1 MARSFWKGSLS
12 FGLVEIP
19 VRLQPATVSH
29 DLAFTLLDRRN
40 FAPVGNR
47 RYNKNTGRE
56 IEWNDV
62 VRGYEYEPDQYVV
75 LSDEE
80 LEAVNVKSTGTIEI
94 LEFVPSDS
102 IDSLYFETPYYIE
115 PMKKASK
122 SYALLR
128 TALERTGRTGIARVV
143 LRTRQRTAALVVRD
157 SALVLNLLRY
167 AHELR
172 STSDLELPEGK
183 AVKASEAEVRMAERL
198 IGEMYAEW
206 DPDQFQDEYHDEVL
220 ALVEK
225 KVRAGKTHEILE
237 PEAAPK
243 RPSARSD
250 VVDLIPLLKRSLE
263 ERATAERKGTQ
274 GGGSRKRAA
283 HDSVSRRP
291 AARKLGRA
299 KTPVRKK
306 RTA

>member
-29 DLAFTLLDRRN
+29 DLEFTLLDRRD

-62 VRGYEYEPDQYVV
+62 VRGYEYEPDQFVA

-80 LEAVNVKSTGTIEI
+80 LKSVNVKATESIEI
-94 LEFVPSDS
+94 LEFVPRDLIDS
-102 IDSLYFETPYYIE
+102 IYFDAPYYIE

-128 TALERTGRTGIARVV
+128 AALERTGKVGIARVV
-143 LRTRQRTAALVVRD
+143 LRTRQHSAALIVRD

-172 STSDLELPEGK
+172 STDDLELPDAK
-183 AVKASEAEVRMAERL
+183 SVKMSEAELRMAERL
-198 IGEMYAEW
+198 IGEMEGAW
-206 DPDQFQDEYHDEVL
+206 DPDRFQDDYHDEVL
-220 ALVEK
+220 ALVER
-225 KVRAGKTHEILE
+225 KVRSGQTHEVLE
-237 PEAAPK
+237 AEAAPK
-243 RPSARSD
+243 RARARSD
-250 VVDLIPLLKRSLE
+250 VVDLIPLLKQSLE
-263 ERATAERKGTQ
+263 ARGSGGKAER
-274 GGGSRKRAA
+274 GSAKRKPT
-283 HDSVSRRP
+283 DRRP
-291 AARKLGRA
+291 ARA
-299 KTPVRKK
+299 KAPARKK

>member
-80 LEAVNVKSTGTIEI
+80 LKSVNVKATESIEI
-94 LEFVPSDS
+94 LEFVPGDS
-102 IDSLYFETPYYIE
+102 IDSVYFDTPYYVE

-128 TALERTGRTGIARVV
+128 AALERTGRVGIARVV
-143 LRTRQRTAALVVRD
+143 LRTRQHTAALIVRD

-172 STSDLELPEGK
+172 STDDLELPDAK
-183 AVKASEAEVRMAERL
+183 SVKLSEAELRMAERL
-198 IGEMYAEW
+198 IGEMEGAW
-206 DPDQFQDEYHDEVL
+206 DPDRFQDEYHDEVL
-220 ALVEK
+220 ALVER
-225 KVRAGKTHEILE
+225 KVRSGQMHEVLE

-243 RPSARSD
+243 RARGRSD
-250 VVDLIPLLKRSLE
+250 VVDLMPLLKQSLE
-263 ERATAERKGTQ
+263 ARASGDK
-274 GGGSRKRAA
+274 
-283 HDSVSRRP
+283 
-291 AARKLGRA
+291 AARGSAGRKPAKRKPVRA
-299 KTPVRKK
+299 KSPARRK

>member
-29 DLAFTLLDRRN
+29 DLDFTLLDKRN

-47 RYNKNTGRE
+47 RYNKKTGRE

-75 LSDEE
+75 LGDEE
-80 LEAVNVKSTGTIEI
+80 LEAVNVKATGSIEI
-94 LEFVPSDS
+94 VEFVPSES

-128 TALERTGRTGIARVV
+128 TALEKTGRTGIARVV
-143 LRTRQRTAALVVRD
+143 LRTRQRVAALVVRD

-172 STSDLELPEGK
+172 STDDLELPEGK
-183 AVKASEAEVRMAERL
+183 SVKVSEGEIRMAERL
-198 IGEMYAEW
+198 IGEMDAEW
-206 DPDQFQDEYHDEVL
+206 NPDQFKDEYHDEVL

-225 KVRAGKTHEILE
+225 KVRAGKTHVILE

-243 RPSARSD
+243 KPSARSD
-250 VVDLIPLLKRSLE
+250 VVDLMPLLKRSLE
-263 ERATAERKGTQ
+263 ERLTTERKTSRGS
-274 GGGSRKRAA
+274 GGRKHAA
-283 HDSVSRRP
+283 HAEMRTP
-291 AARKLGRA
+291 AARKPARA
-299 KTPVRKK
+299 KSPVRKK

>member
-29 DLAFTLLDRRN
+29 DLAFTLLDRRD

-47 RYNKNTGRE
+47 RYNKKTGRE
-56 IEWNDV
+56 IEWNEV

-80 LEAVNVKSTGTIEI
+80 LASVNVKATESIEI

-102 IDSLYFETPYYIE
+102 IDSVYFDAPYYIE

-128 TALERTGRTGIARVV
+128 AALERTGRVGIARVV
-143 LRTRQRTAALVVRD
+143 LRTRQHAAALIVRD

-172 STSDLELPEGK
+172 STDDLELPDTK
-183 AVKASEAEVRMAERL
+183 SVKLTDAELRMAERL
-198 IGEMYAEW
+198 IGEMEGAW
-206 DPDQFQDEYHDEVL
+206 KPDRFQDEYHDEVL
-220 ALVEK
+220 ALVDR
-225 KVRAGKTHEILE
+225 KVRSGQTHVVLE

-243 RPSARSD
+243 RARARSD
-250 VVDLIPLLKRSLE
+250 VVDLMPLLKQSLE
-263 ERATAERKGTQ
+263 ARAS
-274 GGGSRKRAA
+274 GGKAARGSAG
-283 HDSVSRRP
+283 RRP
-291 AARKLGRA
+291 ATRKPARSKA
-299 KTPVRKK
+299 PARKK

>member
-19 VRLQPATVSH
+19 VRLQPATMSH
-29 DLAFTLLDRRN
+29 DLAFTLLDKRD
-40 FAPVGNR
+40 FAPVGNH
-47 RYNKNTGRE
+47 RYNKNTGRQ

-80 LEAVNVKSTGTIEI
+80 LEAVNVKATGSIEI
-94 LEFVPSDS
+94 VEFVPSDS

-172 STSDLELPEGK
+172 PTSDLELPGGK
-183 AVKASEAEVRMAERL
+183 SVNVSEAEVRMAERL
-198 IGEMYAEW
+198 IGEMDAEW
-206 DPDQFQDEYHDEVL
+206 NPDQFQDEYHDEVL

-225 KVRAGKTHEILE
+225 KVRAGKTHVILE
-237 PEAAPK
+237 PEDVPK
-243 RPSARSD
+243 RVSARSD
-250 VVDLIPLLKRSLE
+250 VVDLMPLLKQSLE
-263 ERATAERKGTQ
+263 KRATSKTAHEGRKPVA
-274 GGGSRKRAA
+274 RK
-283 HDSVSRRP
+283 P
-291 AARKLGRA
+291 AARKPAVRKPAARKPVRA
-299 KTPVRKK
+299 KAPAK

>member
-29 DLAFTLLDRRN
+29 DLAFTLLDRRD
-40 FAPVGNR
+40 FSPVGNH
-47 RYNKNTGRE
+47 RYNKKTGRN

-102 IDSLYFETPYYIE
+102 IDTLYFETPYYIE

-128 TALERTGRTGIARVV
+128 TALEKTGRTGIARVV

-167 AHELR
+167 SHELR
-172 STSDLELPEGK
+172 STGDLELPDAKSVKVSEG
-183 AVKASEAEVRMAERL
+183 EVRMAERL
-198 IGEMYAEW
+198 IGEMDADW
-206 DPDQFQDEYHDEVL
+206 NPDQFQDEYHDEVL

-225 KVRAGKTHEILE
+225 KVREGKTHVILE
-237 PEAAPK
+237 PEGAPK
-243 RPSARSD
+243 KASARND
-250 VVDLIPLLKRSLE
+250 VVDLMPLLKQSLE
-263 ERATAERKGTQ
+263 ERATSKTATGSGARKTAT
-274 GGGSRKRAA
+274 SHHTARK
-283 HDSVSRRP
+283 P
-291 AARKLGRA
+291 AARKPARA
-299 KTPVRKK
+299 KAPARKK

>member
-80 LEAVNVKSTGTIEI
+80 LKSVNVKATESIEI
-94 LEFVPSDS
+94 LEFVPGDS
-102 IDSLYFETPYYIE
+102 IDSIYFDTPYYVE
-115 PMKKASK
+115 PVKKASK

-128 TALERTGRTGIARVV
+128 AALERTGRVGIARVV
-143 LRTRQRTAALVVRD
+143 LRTRQHTAALIVRE

-172 STSDLELPEGK
+172 STDDLDLPEAK
-183 AVKASEAEVRMAERL
+183 SVKLSEAELRMAERL
-198 IGEMYAEW
+198 IGEMEGAW
-206 DPDQFQDEYHDEVL
+206 NPDRFQDEYHDEVL
-220 ALVEK
+220 ALVDR
-225 KVRAGKTHEILE
+225 KVRSGQMHAVLE
-237 PEAAPK
+237 PEAVPRRA
-243 RPSARSD
+243 RARSD
-250 VVDLIPLLKRSLE
+250 VVDLMPLLKQSLE
-263 ERATAERKGTQ
+263 ARASGDK
-274 GGGSRKRAA
+274 
-283 HDSVSRRP
+283 
-291 AARKLGRA
+291 AARGSAGRKPA
-299 KTPVRKK
+299 KRKPARTKSPARKK

>member
-80 LEAVNVKSTGTIEI
+80 LKSVNVKATESIEI

-102 IDSLYFETPYYIE
+102 IDSIYFDTPYYVE
-115 PMKKASK
+115 PVKKASK

-128 TALERTGRTGIARVV
+128 AALERTGRVGIARVV
-143 LRTRQRTAALVVRD
+143 LRTRQHTAALIVRE

-172 STSDLELPEGK
+172 STDDLDLPTAK
-183 AVKASEAEVRMAERL
+183 SVKLSEAELRMAERL
-198 IGEMYAEW
+198 IGEMEGAW
-206 DPDQFQDEYHDEVL
+206 NPDRFQDEYHDEVL
-220 ALVEK
+220 ALVDR
-225 KVRAGKTHEILE
+225 KVRSGQMHAVLE
-237 PEAAPK
+237 PEAAP
-243 RPSARSD
+243 RRARARSD
-250 VVDLIPLLKRSLE
+250 VVDLMPLLKQSLE
-263 ERATAERKGTQ
+263 ARASGDK
-274 GGGSRKRAA
+274 
-283 HDSVSRRP
+283 
-291 AARKLGRA
+291 AARGSAGRKPAKRKPARA
-299 KTPVRKK
+299 KSPARKK

>member
-29 DLAFTLLDRRN
+29 DLAFTLLDRRD

-56 IEWNDV
+56 IEWNEV

-80 LEAVNVKSTGTIEI
+80 LASVNVKATESIEI
-94 LEFVPSDS
+94 LEFVPGDS
-102 IDSLYFETPYYIE
+102 IDSVYFDAPYYIE

-128 TALERTGRTGIARVV
+128 AALERTGRVGIARVV
-143 LRTRQRTAALVVRD
+143 LRTRQRTAALIVRD

-172 STSDLELPEGK
+172 STDDLELPDTK
-183 AVKASEAEVRMAERL
+183 SVKLTEAELRMAERL
-198 IGEMYAEW
+198 IGEMEGAW
-206 DPDQFQDEYHDEVL
+206 NPDRFQDEYHDEVL
-220 ALVEK
+220 ALVDR
-225 KVRAGKTHEILE
+225 KVRSGQTHVVLE

-243 RPSARSD
+243 RARARSD
-250 VVDLIPLLKRSLE
+250 VVDLMPLLKKSLE
-263 ERATAERKGTQ
+263 ARASGDKAAR
-274 GGGSRKRAA
+274 GSAR
-283 HDSVSRRP
+283 RRP
-291 AARKLGRA
+291 ATRKPARPKA
-299 KTPVRKK
+299 PARKK

>member
-80 LEAVNVKSTGTIEI
+80 LKSVNVKATESIEI
-94 LEFVPSDS
+94 LEFVPGDS
-102 IDSLYFETPYYIE
+102 IDSVYFDTPYYVE

-128 TALERTGRTGIARVV
+128 AALERTGRVGIARVV
-143 LRTRQRTAALVVRD
+143 LRTRQHTAALIVRE

-172 STSDLELPEGK
+172 STDDLELPDAK
-183 AVKASEAEVRMAERL
+183 SVKLSDAELRMAERL
-198 IGEMYAEW
+198 IGEMEGAW
-206 DPDQFQDEYHDEVL
+206 NPDRFQDEYHDEVL
-220 ALVEK
+220 ALVDR
-225 KVRAGKTHEILE
+225 KVRSGQMHAVLE
-237 PEAAPK
+237 PGAAPK
-243 RPSARSD
+243 RARARSD
-250 VVDLIPLLKRSLE
+250 VVDLMPLLKQSLE
-263 ERATAERKGTQ
+263 ARASGDK
-274 GGGSRKRAA
+274 
-283 HDSVSRRP
+283 
-291 AARKLGRA
+291 AARGSAGRKHAKRKPARA
-299 KTPVRKK
+299 KSPARKK

>member
-29 DLAFTLLDRRN
+29 DLAFTLLDRRD

-56 IEWNDV
+56 IEWNEV

-80 LEAVNVKSTGTIEI
+80 LASVNVKATESIEI

-102 IDSLYFETPYYIE
+102 IDSVYFDAPYYIE

-128 TALERTGRTGIARVV
+128 TALERTGRIGIARVV
-143 LRTRQRTAALVVRD
+143 LRT
-157 SALVLNLLRY
+157 
-167 AHELR
+167 
-172 STSDLELPEGK
+172 P
-183 AVKASEAEVRMAERL
+183 
-198 IGEMYAEW
+198 
-206 DPDQFQDEYHDEVL
+206 
-220 ALVEK
+220 
-225 KVRAGKTHEILE
+225 
-237 PEAAPK
+237 
-243 RPSARSD
+243 RP
-250 VVDLIPLLKRSLE
+250 
-263 ERATAERKGTQ
+263 
-274 GGGSRKRAA
+274 
-283 HDSVSRRP
+283 
-291 AARKLGRA
+291 
-299 KTPVRKK
+299 
-306 RTA
+306 

>member
-29 DLAFTLLDRRN
+29 DLAFTLLDRRD

-56 IEWNDV
+56 IEWNEV

-80 LEAVNVKSTGTIEI
+80 LASVNVKASESIEI

-102 IDSLYFETPYYIE
+102 IDSVYFDAPYYIE

-128 TALERTGRTGIARVV
+128 AALERTGKIGIARIV
-143 LRTRQRTAALVVRD
+143 LRTRQHAAALIVRD

-172 STSDLELPEGK
+172 STDDLELPDAK
-183 AVKASEAEVRMAERL
+183 SVKLTEAELRMAERL
-198 IGEMYAEW
+198 IGEMEGSW
-206 DPDQFQDEYHDEVL
+206 NPDGFQDEYHDEVL
-220 ALVEK
+220 ALVDR
-225 KVRAGKTHEILE
+225 KVRSGQTHVVLE

-243 RPSARSD
+243 RARARSD
-250 VVDLIPLLKRSLE
+250 VVDLMPLLKKSLE
-263 ERATAERKGTQ
+263 ARASGDKAAR
-274 GGGSRKRAA
+274 GSAR
-283 HDSVSRRP
+283 RRP
-291 AARKLGRA
+291 ATRKPARPKA
-299 KTPVRKK
+299 PARKK

>member
-80 LEAVNVKSTGTIEI
+80 LKSVNVKATESIEI
-94 LEFVPSDS
+94 LEFVPGDS
-102 IDSLYFETPYYIE
+102 IDSIYFDTPYYVE
-115 PMKKASK
+115 PVKKASK

-128 TALERTGRTGIARVV
+128 AALERTGRVGIARVV
-143 LRTRQRTAALVVRD
+143 LRTRQHTAALIVRE

-172 STSDLELPEGK
+172 STDDLDLPEAK
-183 AVKASEAEVRMAERL
+183 SVKLSEAELRMAERL
-198 IGEMYAEW
+198 IGEMEGAW
-206 DPDQFQDEYHDEVL
+206 NPDRFQDEYHDEVL
-220 ALVEK
+220 ALVDR
-225 KVRAGKTHEILE
+225 KVRSGQMHAVLE
-237 PEAAPK
+237 PEAAP
-243 RPSARSD
+243 RRARARSD
-250 VVDLIPLLKRSLE
+250 VVDLMPLLKQSLE
-263 ERATAERKGTQ
+263 ARA
-274 GGGSRKRAA
+274 SRDK
-283 HDSVSRRP
+283 
-291 AARKLGRA
+291 AARGSAGRKPAKRKPARA
-299 KTPVRKK
+299 KSPARKK

>member
-80 LEAVNVKSTGTIEI
+80 LKSVNVKATESIEI
-94 LEFVPSDS
+94 LEFVPGDS
-102 IDSLYFETPYYIE
+102 IDSVYFDTPYYVE
-115 PMKKASK
+115 PVKKASK

-128 TALERTGRTGIARVV
+128 AALERTGRVGIARVV
-143 LRTRQRTAALVVRD
+143 LRTRQHTAALIVRD

-172 STSDLELPEGK
+172 STDDLELPDAK
-183 AVKASEAEVRMAERL
+183 SVKLSEAELRMAERL
-198 IGEMYAEW
+198 IGEMEGAW
-206 DPDQFQDEYHDEVL
+206 DPDRFQDEYHDEVL
-220 ALVEK
+220 ALVER
-225 KVRAGKTHEILE
+225 KVRSGQMHEVLE

-243 RPSARSD
+243 RARGRSD
-250 VVDLIPLLKRSLE
+250 VVDLMPLLKQSLE
-263 ERATAERKGTQ
+263 ARASGDKAAR
-274 GGGSRKRAA
+274 GS
-283 HDSVSRRP
+283 
-291 AARKLGRA
+291 AARKPAKRKPVRA
-299 KTPVRKK
+299 KSPARRK

>member
-29 DLAFTLLDRRN
+29 DLAFTLLDRRD
-40 FAPVGNR
+40 FSPIGNH
-47 RYNKNTGRE
+47 RYNKKTGRT

-62 VRGYEYEPDQYVV
+62 VRGYEYEPDEYVV

-80 LEAVNVKSTGTIEI
+80 LEAVNVKATGSIEI

-102 IDSLYFETPYYIE
+102 IDSLYFETPYYVE

-157 SALVLNLLRY
+157 DALVLNLLRY

-172 STSDLELPEGK
+172 STNDLELPEGK
-183 AVKASEAEVRMAERL
+183 SVKASEAEVRMAERL
-198 IGEMYAEW
+198 IGEMNAEW
-206 DPDQFQDEYHDEVL
+206 NPDQFRDEYHDEVL

-225 KVRAGKTHEILE
+225 KVREGKTHVILE
-237 PEAAPK
+237 PESAPK
-243 RPSARSD
+243 RASARSD
-250 VVDLIPLLKRSLE
+250 VVDLMPLLKRSLE
-263 ERATAERKGTQ
+263 ERATPK
-274 GGGSRKRAA
+274 AA
-283 HDSVSRRP
+283 HAARKHAAPPARKP
-291 AARKLGRA
+291 AARKPARA
-299 KTPVRKK
+299 KTPARKK

>member
-29 DLAFTLLDRRN
+29 DLAFTLLDRRD

-56 IEWNDV
+56 IEWNEV

-80 LEAVNVKSTGTIEI
+80 LASVNVKASESIEI

-102 IDSLYFETPYYIE
+102 IDSVYFDAPYYIE

-128 TALERTGRTGIARVV
+128 AALERTGKIGIARIV
-143 LRTRQRTAALVVRD
+143 LRTRQHAAALIVRD

-172 STSDLELPEGK
+172 STDDLELPDTK
-183 AVKASEAEVRMAERL
+183 SVKLTEAELRMAERL
-198 IGEMYAEW
+198 IGEMEGAW
-206 DPDQFQDEYHDEVL
+206 NPDGFQDEYHDEVL
-220 ALVEK
+220 ALVDR
-225 KVRAGKTHEILE
+225 KVRSGQTHVVLE

-243 RPSARSD
+243 RARARSD
-250 VVDLIPLLKRSLE
+250 VVDLMPLLKKSLE
-263 ERATAERKGTQ
+263 ARASGDKAAR
-274 GGGSRKRAA
+274 GSAR
-283 HDSVSRRP
+283 RRP
-291 AARKLGRA
+291 ATRKPARPKA
-299 KTPVRKK
+299 PARKK

>member
-29 DLAFTLLDRRN
+29 DLAFTLLDRRD

-47 RYNKNTGRE
+47 RYNKSTGRD

-80 LEAVNVKSTGTIEI
+80 LEAVNVKATGSIEI
-94 LEFVPSDS
+94 VEFVPSDS
-102 IDSLYFETPYYIE
+102 IDSLYFETPYYVE
-115 PMKKASK
+115 PLKKASK

-198 IGEMYAEW
+198 IGEMNAEW
-206 DPDQFQDEYHDEVL
+206 NPGLFQDEYH
-220 ALVEK
+220 
-225 KVRAGKTHEILE
+225 
-237 PEAAPK
+237 
-243 RPSARSD
+243 
-250 VVDLIPLLKRSLE
+250 
-263 ERATAERKGTQ
+263 
-274 GGGSRKRAA
+274 
-283 HDSVSRRP
+283 
-291 AARKLGRA
+291 
-299 KTPVRKK
+299 
-306 RTA
+306 

>member
-29 DLAFTLLDRRN
+29 DLAFTLLDRRD

-47 RYNKNTGRE
+47 RYNKSTGRD

-80 LEAVNVKSTGTIEI
+80 LEAVNVKATGSIEI
-94 LEFVPSDS
+94 VEFVPSDS
-102 IDSLYFETPYYIE
+102 IDSLYFETPYYVE
-115 PMKKASK
+115 PLKKASK

-198 IGEMYAEW
+198 IGEMNAEW
-206 DPDQFQDEYHDEVL
+206 NPGQFQDEYHDEVL

-225 KVRAGKTHEILE
+225 KVRAGKTHVILE
-237 PEAAPK
+237 PAAAPK
-243 RPSARSD
+243 RLSARSD
-250 VVDLIPLLKRSLE
+250 VVDLMPLLKRSLE
-263 ERATAERKGTQ
+263 ERATTERKGAR
-274 GGGSRKRAA
+274 GEGSRKRAA
-283 HDSVSRRP
+283 HHPALRKP
-291 AARKLGRA
+291 AARKPARGKAPARN
-299 KTPVRKK
+299 K

>member
-80 LEAVNVKSTGTIEI
+80 LKSVNVKATESIEI

-102 IDSLYFETPYYIE
+102 IDSVYFDTPYYVE

-128 TALERTGRTGIARVV
+128 AALERTGRVGIARVV
-143 LRTRQRTAALVVRD
+143 LRTRQHTAALIVRE

-172 STSDLELPEGK
+172 STDDLELPDTK
-183 AVKASEAEVRMAERL
+183 SVKLSEAELRMAERL
-198 IGEMYAEW
+198 IGEMEGAW
-206 DPDQFQDEYHDEVL
+206 NPDRFQDEYHDEVL
-220 ALVEK
+220 ALVER
-225 KVRAGKTHEILE
+225 KVRSGQMHEVLE

-243 RPSARSD
+243 RARGRSD
-250 VVDLIPLLKRSLE
+250 VVDLMPLLKQSLE
-263 ERATAERKGTQ
+263 ARASGDK
-274 GGGSRKRAA
+274 
-283 HDSVSRRP
+283 
-291 AARKLGRA
+291 AARGPAGRKHAKRKPTRA
-299 KTPVRKK
+299 KSPARKK

>member
-29 DLAFTLLDRRN
+29 DLAFTLLDRRD

-62 VRGYEYEPDQYVV
+62 VRGYEYEPDEYVV

-80 LEAVNVKSTGTIEI
+80 LNRVNVKATESIEI

-102 IDSLYFETPYYIE
+102 IDSVYFDAPYYIE

-128 TALERTGRTGIARVV
+128 AALERTGKIGIARVV
-143 LRTRQRTAALVVRD
+143 LRTRQHAAALIVRD

-172 STSDLELPEGK
+172 STDDLELPDTK
-183 AVKASEAEVRMAERL
+183 SVKLTEAELRMAERL
-198 IGEMYAEW
+198 IGEMEGAW
-206 DPDQFQDEYHDEVL
+206 NPDRFQDEYHDEVL
-220 ALVEK
+220 ALVDR
-225 KVRAGKTHEILE
+225 KVRSGQTHVVLE

-243 RPSARSD
+243 RARARSD
-250 VVDLIPLLKRSLE
+250 VVDLMPLLKQSLE
-263 ERATAERKGTQ
+263 ARASGDKAAR
-274 GGGSRKRAA
+274 GSAR
-283 HDSVSRRP
+283 RRP
-291 AARKLGRA
+291 ATRKPARPKA
-299 KTPVRKK
+299 PARKK